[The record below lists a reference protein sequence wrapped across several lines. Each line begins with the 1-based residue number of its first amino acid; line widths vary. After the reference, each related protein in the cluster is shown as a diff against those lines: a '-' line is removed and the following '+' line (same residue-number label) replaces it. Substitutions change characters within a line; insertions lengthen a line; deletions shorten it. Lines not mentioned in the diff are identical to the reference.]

1 MKLIKSLAIRPLD
14 TVMVALTFTATLIIA
29 AILTV
34 ILGTIAING
43 YSHLSLDFITMV
55 PESGMTEGG
64 IFPAIVG
71 TSLLVITMSIMGLPV
86 GLLTAVFLHEYA
98 GEKSRVANIVRFA
111 VNNLAGVPAIVYGIF
126 GLSFFVFFVG
136 TNIDHFLYSGQLKW
150 GKPALIWSSATMAL
164 LTLPVVI
171 VSVEE
176 ALRTVTQEEREAAYA
191 MGATHW
197 EVVYKVVIPKAL
209 SGILTGGIL
218 AVSRGA
224 GEVAPVLF
232 TGAAYFL
239 PELPKSFA
247 DQFMEMGY
255 HLFVMSTQSTDVDA
269 TKPIQFATTLVL
281 LLLTFSLN
289 FVAVLIR
296 RRIRITRR

>member
-1 MKLIKSLAIRPLD
+1 
-14 TVMVALTFTATLIIA
+14 MVFLTFLAMAIIM

-34 ILGTIAING
+34 ILTTITYYG
-43 YSHLSLDFITMV
+43 YDHVTWEFLT
-55 PESGMTEGG
+55 ESPSEGMTHGG

-71 TSLLVITMSIMGLPV
+71 TFLLVITMSVLGLPI
-86 GLLTAVFLHEYA
+86 GLITAVFLHEYA
-98 GEKSRVANIVRFA
+98 GEKSKLANIVRFA

-136 TNIDHFLYSGQLKW
+136 AQIDNVFYGGNLKW

-176 ALRTVTQEEREAAYA
+176 ALRTVTQDEREAAYA
-191 MGATHW
+191 LGATHW

-239 PELPKSFA
+239 PELPRSFA

-255 HLFVMSTQSTDVDA
+255 HIFVMSTQSHDVEA

-281 LLLTFSLN
+281 LVLTFSLN
-289 FVAVLIR
+289 FVAVLMR
-296 RRIRITRR
+296 RRIRLQRR